1 MDKNMLGLSV
11 SCAQGPLPDPPA
23 LRGRQV
29 VAGQLLQVG
38 RAHLRGQLR
47 ARAPLAHL
55 RPSYRSGMQF
65 FVAVVYLN
73 YLDLIC
79 QRMT

>member
-55 RPSYRSGMQF
+55 RAAHHSGMQF
-65 FVAVVYLN
+65 SVAVT
-73 YLDLIC
+73 LIISI
-79 QRMT
+79 